1 VLRSANDQE
10 FFKQKEQLM
19 LTFQEQM
26 ALRRKLM
33 DLNNS
38 STEIESEI
46 SRQALLIND
55 WESEQL
61 KAKEVSL
68 SLC

>member
-1 VLRSANDQE
+1 
-10 FFKQKEQLM
+10 M